1 MQITGIILAGGKS
14 KRMGTDKASLKLD
27 GKTLLERC
35 VKLIHPFCKT
45 ILISSNNPEHENF
58 GYKIIPDEIPDCG
71 PIGGI
76 YSCLKQSDREWNF
89 ILSVDSPFVHPGFI
103 TALKNELNGFDAVV
117 PVHNKGNEPLIAF
130 YNKSCLPAMQ
140 KQLEAGNYKMQRLL
154 NGVNIKWVESG
165 KWIAKYP
172 EIFRNLNKPSDL
184 NN

>member
-14 KRMGTDKASLKLD
+14 LRMGTDKTFIKVEGKPLLAHAVELLQPLCQKL
-27 GKTLLERC
+27 
-35 VKLIHPFCKT
+35 
-45 ILISSNNPEHENF
+45 LISSNNRELSYSNIKVISDETEN
-58 GYKIIPDEIPDCG
+58 CG
-71 PIGGI
+71 PLGGI
-76 YSCLKQSDREWNF
+76 YSCLKQSETEWNF

-184 NN
+184 NT